1 MESVSEKPGS
11 QALNLEAEIRQ
22 RLGERRI
29 LLMTHLI
36 VGYPS
41 LEANWEMLEV
51 MAEVGV
57 DIVELQ
63 LPFSE
68 PIADGPTFA
77 RANQI
82 ALERGIRTDAYFD
95 FFRRA
100 AGRFDFPHLM
110 MGYYNVA
117 FRMGHKN
124 FCQQLSDSGG
134 WGYILPDLPFEEYG
148 DLFDCS
154 RAHSVAP
161 ILLMTP
167 TNTPERLA
175 QIGGRSTGFVY
186 VVARKGVT
194 GRRTELDVQLDDF
207 LEQCRTN
214 TPLPLALG
222 FGLQRGD
229 DLRGLQGRV
238 EMGIVGS
245 ALLDRWDAD
254 GLEGYR
260 ELLTELGAARN

>member
-1 MESVSEKPGS
+1 MESVSEKSGS

-22 RLGERRI
+22 GLGERKI

-57 DIVELQ
+57 DMVELQ

-82 ALERGIRTDAYFD
+82 ALERGMRTDAYFD
-95 FFRRA
+95 FFRRSA
-100 AGRFDFPHLM
+100 RRFDFPHLM

-117 FRMGHKN
+117 FRMGHES

-154 RAHSVAP
+154 LAHSVAP

-167 TNTPERLA
+167 TNTPERLT
-175 QIGGRSTGFVY
+175 QIGGRSAGFVY

-194 GRRTELDVQLDDF
+194 GRRTEQNAQLDDF
-207 LEQCRTN
+207 LGRCRAN

-222 FGLQRGD
+222 FGLQCGD
-229 DLRGLQGRV
+229 DLEGLHGKV

-260 ELLTELGAARN
+260 ELLTELGSARS

>member
-1 MESVSEKPGS
+1 MESVSKKSGG
-11 QALNLEAEIRQ
+11 QALSLEAEIRQ
-22 RLGERRI
+22 RLGERKI

-41 LEANWEMLEV
+41 PEANWEMLEV

-57 DIVELQ
+57 DMVELQ

-82 ALERGIRTDAYFD
+82 ALRRGMRTRDYFE

-117 FRMGHKN
+117 FRMGHEN
-124 FCQQLSDSGG
+124 FCQRLRDSGG
-134 WGYILPDLPFEEYG
+134 RGYILPDLPFEEYG
-148 DLFDCS
+148 NLFDCS

-167 TNTPERLA
+167 TNTPERLT
-175 QIGGRSTGFVY
+175 QIGARSAGFVY

-194 GRRTELDVQLDDF
+194 GRRTELNAQLDDF
-207 LEQCRTN
+207 LGQCRAN
-214 TPLPLALG
+214 TTLPLALG
-222 FGLQRGD
+222 FGLQNGD
-229 DLRGLQGRV
+229 DLLGLHGRV

-254 GLEGYR
+254 GIEGYR

>member
-1 MESVSEKPGS
+1 
-11 QALNLEAEIRQ
+11 
-22 RLGERRI
+22 
-29 LLMTHLI
+29 MTHVI

-57 DIVELQ
+57 DMVELQ

-77 RANQI
+77 RANQL
-82 ALERGIRTDAYFD
+82 ALERGIRTDSYFD

-100 AGRFDFPHLM
+100 TGRFDFPLLM

-117 FRMGHKN
+117 FRMGHRD
-124 FCQQLSDSGG
+124 FCQQLSASGG

-148 DLFDCS
+148 DLFDRS
-154 RAHSVAP
+154 RENSVAP

-167 TNTPERLA
+167 TNTPERLK
-175 QIGGRSTGFVY
+175 QIGARSVGFVY

-194 GRRTELDVQLDDF
+194 GRRSELDAHLDDY
-207 LEQCRTN
+207 LAQCRASTS
-214 TPLPLALG
+214 LPLALG
-222 FGLQRGD
+222 FGLQNGD
-229 DLRGLQGRV
+229 DLRGLHDKV

-245 ALLDRWDAD
+245 ALLDRWEAD
-254 GLEGYR
+254 GIEGYR
-260 ELLTELGAARN
+260 KLLTELGAARN